1 MPAASPLSLSLKIMD
16 KDTEKALWDELR
28 ILQAIIDKFDGFSF
42 QIKNWFLTIF
52 AAITGY
58 AVVKTDTT
66 LLWLN
71 FGIIVIFYVYEI
83 TYRISH
89 RDFLRRS
96 REIQQCLRENKDV
109 TNDVKAP
116 NLDKYLFPDLN
127 KVSDTKWLYRLQRKF
142 GIAEIRSKRNV
153 REWQTISKEI
163 VRFLFQFRVSLPYIA
178 TVIINIIA
186 LVLVYRR
193 DP

>member
-1 MPAASPLSLSLKIMD
+1 
-16 KDTEKALWDELR
+16 
-28 ILQAIIDKFDGFSF
+28 
-42 QIKNWFLTIF
+42 
-52 AAITGY
+52 
-58 AVVKTDTT
+58 
-66 LLWLN
+66 
-71 FGIIVIFYVYEI
+71 
-83 TYRISH
+83 
-89 RDFLRRS
+89 
-96 REIQQCLRENKDV
+96 LRENKDV

>member
-1 MPAASPLSLSLKIMD
+1 MD
-16 KDTEKALWDELR
+16 KDIEKALWDELK

-71 FGIIVIFYVYEI
+71 FGIIIIFYIYEI

-89 RDFLRRS
+89 GDFLRRS
-96 REIQQCLRENKDV
+96 REIQQWLRENKDV
-109 TNDVKAP
+109 TNDIKAP
-116 NLDKYLFPDLN
+116 NLDKYLLPDL
-127 KVSDTKWLYRLQRKF
+127 KKLSDTNWLYRLQRKF
-142 GIAEIRSKRNV
+142 GIDEIRSKGNV
-153 REWQTISKEI
+153 REWQTILKGSFG
-163 VRFLFQFRVSLPYIA
+163 FLFQSRVSLPYTA
-178 TVIINIIA
+178 ALIINIIA
-186 LVLVYRR
+186 LVLVYMR

>member
-1 MPAASPLSLSLKIMD
+1 MD